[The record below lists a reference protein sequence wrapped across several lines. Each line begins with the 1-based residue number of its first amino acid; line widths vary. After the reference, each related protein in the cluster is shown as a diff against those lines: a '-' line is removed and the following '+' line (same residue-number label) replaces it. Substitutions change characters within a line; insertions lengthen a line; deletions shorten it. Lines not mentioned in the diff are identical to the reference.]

1 MLCDVANVV
10 NSDLWFRLG
19 FLSQADMLAA
29 NWLAVA
35 ELFQYADDAAQSL
48 ASTTALFLTDDASV
62 DVVAGTAVYTL
73 PAGHIFTESAW
84 LLSVEDNIP
93 FVSSFSFPIGRAA
106 GVVTFIP
113 INAADLKFGA
123 ATLNTPGAARV
134 FPRLFT
140 ITRVVLQSDSGPG
153 STATVNL
160 TLVAQPFV
168 VGTPY
173 TAAGFAALDS
183 AIAATASGN
192 TPINANITAF
202 AAGSGVPVP
211 AGTGIA
217 WQAVSGSGAAST
229 ISVTATMQI
238 YGIYAGDTADVQLL
252 RLTSDGQLFALD
264 GRWATKTGTPTRLSL
279 DAVNART
286 AALYP
291 APVANATLNLIA
303 EIAPPAVAAGSSVLP
318 ISDVL
323 EMYFSTAIVAGVL
336 ARESDHAKP
345 EVAAHLVERLKLLDE
360 VVKSLWGSGR

>member
-10 NSDLWFRLG
+10 NADLWFRTG

-29 NWLAVA
+29 NWLTVA
-35 ELFQYADDAAQSL
+35 ELYQYADDAAQSL
-48 ASTTALFLTDDASV
+48 ARATALFLTHDASV
-62 DVVAGTAVYTL
+62 AVTAGTAVYTL

-84 LLSVEDNIP
+84 LVDT
-93 FVSSFSFPIGRAA
+93 SS
-106 GVVTFIP
+106 T
-113 INAADLKFGA
+113 
-123 ATLNTPGAARV
+123 
-134 FPRLFT
+134 
-140 ITRVVLQSDSGPG
+140 
-153 STATVNL
+153 
-160 TLVAQPFV
+160 
-168 VGTPY
+168 
-173 TAAGFAALDS
+173 
-183 AIAATASGN
+183 
-192 TPINANITAF
+192 
-202 AAGSGVPVP
+202 
-211 AGTGIA
+211 
-217 WQAVSGSGAAST
+217 
-229 ISVTATMQI
+229 
-238 YGIYAGDTADVQLL
+238 VQLL
-252 RLTSDGQLFALD
+252 RLTGDGQLFALD

-318 ISDVL
+318 VSDVL

>member
-19 FLSQADMLAA
+19 FLSQADMVAA
-29 NWLAVA
+29 NWLTVA
-35 ELFQYADDAAQSL
+35 ELYQYADDAAQSL
-48 ASTTALFLTDDASV
+48 ASATALFLTYDNSIGV
-62 DVVAGTAVYTL
+62 RAGTAAYPL

-84 LLSVEDNIP
+84 LMSVEDNVP
-93 FVSSFSFPIGRAA
+93 FVLVATWQA
-106 GVVTFIP
+106 GQTVGTVNLAV
-113 INAADLKFGA
+113 INGYSRSAQPSLAY
-123 ATLNTPGAARV
+123 V
-134 FPRLFT
+134 FLAPFT
-140 ITRVVLQSDSGPG
+140 ITRVVVQSDSGPG
-153 STATVNL
+153 AGTTFTM

-168 VGTPY
+168 SGTPF
-173 TAAGFAALDS
+173 TVAGFATLDS
-183 AIAATASGN
+183 AIAVTASGIS
-192 TPINANITAF
+192 PVNANITTF
-202 AAGSGVPVP
+202 AAGAGVLVP
-211 AGTGIA
+211 AGTGVVWEGIFSGINST
-217 WQAVSGSGAAST
+217 VSLT
-229 ISVTATMQI
+229 TVMQI
-238 YGIYAGDTADVQLL
+238 YGTYGGTAADVQLL

-264 GRWATKTGTPTRLSL
+264 ATWATKTGTPTRLSL